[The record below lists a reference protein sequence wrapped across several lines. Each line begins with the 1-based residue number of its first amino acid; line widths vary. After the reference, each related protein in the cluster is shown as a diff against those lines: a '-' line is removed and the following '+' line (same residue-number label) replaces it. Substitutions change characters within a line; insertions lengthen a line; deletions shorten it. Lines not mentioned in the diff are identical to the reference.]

1 MIVHLKGAMYLW
13 RKDSGFFFQMRIP
26 AGHVVNLGATPF
38 RIWLGTLKK
47 REAQRR
53 ATVLAAAAVEGIN
66 AGMDRETLT
75 RSLKALAP
83 KIDALGREEFS
94 VWLVAAGHSGF
105 LRQVAEEGD
114 GDPDPKYI
122 ASYREKIAGGTP
134 RVSGPQ
140 SSHAASLS
148 DERPVSISRRSSQLS
163 GRTAGSSQP
172 IAGCGKR
179 FPPVASA

>member
-1 MIVHLKGAMYLW
+1 MYLW

-38 RIWLGTLKK
+38 RIWLGALKK

-94 VWLVAAGHSGF
+94 VWLVTAGIPGSSGRSPKRATATLTRSTSPPIVKR
-105 LRQVAEEGD
+105 LREVRPGYQVLNHRMPPRFQMKD
-114 GDPDPKYI
+114 LFR
-122 ASYREKIAGGTP
+122 YRED
-134 RVSGPQ
+134 
-140 SSHAASLS
+140 H
-148 DERPVSISRRSSQLS
+148 RS
-163 GRTAGSSQP
+163 
-172 IAGCGKR
+172 
-179 FPPVASA
+179 